1 MDSSFYF
8 SEFNPVIKNG
18 VAEKRLT
25 LGLCHSAVK
34 CIDPFKHLHSFLVI
48 SHKPIKPSTMPDQPQ
63 VAVVP
68 AADE

>member
-1 MDSSFYF
+1 MLFF
-8 SEFNPVIKNG
+8 SEFHPVIKNG

-25 LGLCHSAVK
+25 LGLRHSAVK
-34 CIDPFKHLHSFLVI
+34 YIDPLKHLHSFVI
-48 SHKPIKPSTMPDQPQ
+48 IFHKPIKPSTMPDQAQ